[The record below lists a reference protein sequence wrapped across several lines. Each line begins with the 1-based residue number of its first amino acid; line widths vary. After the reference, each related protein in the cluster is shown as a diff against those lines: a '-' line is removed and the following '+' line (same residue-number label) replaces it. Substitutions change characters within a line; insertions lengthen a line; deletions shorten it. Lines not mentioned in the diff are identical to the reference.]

1 MIPIL
6 LLVALLLFVL
16 LMIRLSRQ
24 TGKAGG
30 VPAWVKVVRSL
41 FLLIVLGLGLVYCWF
56 RMQRAHADVER
67 SRKTATQLVRAMDS
81 YESDRSIAS
90 AVIIP
95 VVGGEVLD
103 SVEALVDLAHDSD
116 ISRLRQ
122 AGQDARYCLAEVGKD
137 MGPLELLFFAQPT
150 PCRAMFHT
158 LGEPAELADAGATF
172 GNMAARAAGKRD
184 PGELRGPACRE
195 WKLERVEL
203 TMPQS
208 EDTGVE
214 WDIGGNL
221 PDPVVILRVG
231 SGERMRSPVAQDRR
245 ELQWKPSKPVVAS
258 PGTKIHV
265 QVYDADAIEDDF
277 AFGYEA
283 IVPTNS
289 GSRWMIGEYPNMI
302 TMVLKCAR

>member
-1 MIPIL
+1 MTPIL

-30 VPAWVKVVRSL
+30 TPAWVKVVRSL
-41 FLLIVLGLGLVYCWF
+41 FLLIALGLGLVYCWF
-56 RMQRAHADVER
+56 RIQRAHADVER
-67 SRKTATQLVRAMDS
+67 SRKTATELVSAMDG

-90 AVIIP
+90 ALITP

-103 SVEALVDLAHDSD
+103 SVETLVDLAQGGD
-116 ISRLRQ
+116 ISRLQQ
-122 AGQDARYCLAEVGKD
+122 AAQHARYCLAEVGKD
-137 MGPLELLFFAQPT
+137 MGPLELLFFTQPT

-158 LGEPAELADAGATF
+158 LGEPADLADAGATF
-172 GNMAARAAGKRD
+172 GNMAARAAGSRD
-184 PGELRGPACRE
+184 PGEPRGPACRE

-203 TMPQS
+203 TMPRS
-208 EDTGVE
+208 KDTGAE
-214 WDIGGNL
+214 WDIGGNP
-221 PDPVVILRVG
+221 PDPVVTLRVG
-231 SGERMRSPVAQDRR
+231 SGERLRSPVAQDRH

-258 PGTKIHV
+258 PGTKIQV
-265 QVYDADAIEDDF
+265 QVHDADAIDDDF

-289 GSRWMIGEYPNMI
+289 GSRWVIGEHPNEVTI
-302 TMVLKCAR
+302 TLDCGR